1 MAYGL
6 AGGLAAG
13 ISEGARLVGEAEDRK
28 LRQELGR
35 RQIEAADLQ
44 LAKEREDAEYRNAL
58 KRLYEQRDQAAKGG
72 TAGDVTDEFGV
83 TIPGLTYMGDNRPE
97 AGGLQFTGETKRVAP
112 KTIENDPAF
121 AQEIL
126 SKANA
131 LKVKYGKMD
140 HLQAMEA
147 MNKFNNLQKTGV
159 FDAGFSF
166 LSGTLSEND
175 ALAMMRQKM
184 PVPEGTR
191 LVRTTEKLIPDD
203 PNSPVRPS
211 FKVVA
216 PDGNVVAD
224 WGTISRSVLSPKD
237 LAENEFRVLDTAV
250 KLKHY
255 GDQKI
260 HWTNLEGIEKQKV
273 ENQIKV
279 NEITLERLKQAG
291 ARDTERLQ
299 MQRDDAAAR
308 KLQQTMSGAT
318 KEVMSLSGFTPAKA
332 EDLQYYT
339 DAQKKDYFGRL
350 RTVTGAMDF
359 YELNLNERGVPTI
372 QPAKSL
378 ELSNAY
384 IAAMNNPQE
393 AKAWNSR
400 VKIDPQRQLPYIEI
414 GNQKVFVKRA
424 PEPAAP
430 AAGAAPAGA
439 APVAGAP
446 APQASRPGIRTPAA
460 QSPEATRA
468 EAETREIEAGRRSD
482 YSPETKA
489 YFVRFEAERKAAA
502 DAEGRVQAERL
513 RQQELARGRAIY
525 QQATQ

>member
-13 ISEGARLVGEAEDRK
+13 ISEGARLVGDAEDRK
-28 LRQELGR
+28 LRQELGK

-44 LAKEREDAEYRNAL
+44 LAKEREDAEYRASL
-58 KRLYEQRDQAAKGG
+58 KRLYEERDQAAKGG
-72 TAGDVTDEFGV
+72 TTGDVTDEFGV

-112 KTIENDPAF
+112 KTIENDPVF
-121 AQEIL
+121 AQEML

-140 HLQAMEA
+140 DVQAMEA
-147 MNKFNNLQKTGV
+147 MNKFNTLQKAGV

-175 ALAMMRQKM
+175 ALAMMRKKM
-184 PVPEGTR
+184 PVPDGTR

-255 GDQKI
+255 GDQAL
-260 HWTNLEGIEKQKV
+260 HWKALEGIEGKKLD
-273 ENQIKV
+273 NQLAANK
-279 NEITLERLKQAG
+279 ITLERLEQAG
-291 ARDTERLQ
+291 RRDIERLQ
-299 MQRDDAAAR
+299 MQRDEAAAR
-308 KLQQTMSGAT
+308 KLQQTMTGAVREIQT
-318 KEVMSLSGFTPAKA
+318 LSGFTPMKDDALIGLPA
-332 EDLQYYT
+332 EE
-339 DAQKKDYFGRL
+339 KKNYWERA
-350 RTVTGAMDF
+350 RVVNGAMDF

-372 QPAKSL
+372 HPAKSL
-378 ELSNAY
+378 ELSNAFVTATKDPKE
-384 IAAMNNPQE
+384 AAKWN
-393 AKAWNSR
+393 AK
-400 VKIDPQRQLPYIEI
+400 VKIDPQRQLPYMDID
-414 GNQKVFVKRA
+414 GKKVFVMRA
-424 PEPAAP
+424 PEPEAP
-430 AAGAAPAGA
+430 AAG
-439 APVAGAP
+439 GAP
-446 APQASRPGIRTPAA
+446 GAPQRPGIRPPSEPVPNRDYDRLPREAQAIGESVDKARADAAAANSELLRWGSTQRQKDPAGYA
-460 QSPEATRA
+460 AAVKKRDDA
-468 EAETREIEAGRRSD
+468 EAAL
-482 YSPETKA
+482 
-489 YFVRFEAERKAAA
+489 AAA
-502 DAEGRVQAERL
+502 NSAWS
-513 RQQELARGRAIY
+513 RAVG
-525 QQATQ
+525 Q